1 MDYGA
6 IVIGAGHN
14 GLICAAYL
22 ARAGIPTLLLE
33 ARDEVGGCASTVDAL
48 GARVNICNCDHVV
61 FRTTPVLDELGLAEH
76 GLRYLDVEPAQVQA
90 SWNGE
95 AAWPVFH
102 DVERTIDALE
112 LIHPDEVDGYRRY
125 ARSCDPS
132 RGARP
137 RDGVHTPHTG
147 KRAEAARRPTRAGV
161 ATLLRWGRL
170 TAADVLRS
178 FFSREVI
185 MGPAV
190 TTGPAVGGLSPF
202 APRTG
207 LGALTYAMKHAG
219 HTGRPVGGSGAVPS
233 SILAAFVAAGGTLR
247 TNARVAGI
255 LCEGERVRGVEL
267 AGGEVIE
274 APLVVSA
281 CDPRETLVSWV
292 KDAPPAARPLIESWR
307 KAEVKE
313 GYESKVDA
321 IISAVPRLRSLDEGQ
336 FARLG
341 VDEPAIG
348 TMIVAPSLADIA
360 AAHRLAEDGR
370 IADRPMFFVNVPSVL
385 DESMRVD
392 DNHVLSLETLYTPY
406 SLRGGWETSHE
417 PERWLQRLATLVEG
431 DFESTILRWRAMT
444 PLSYEREFNLPS
456 GHATGFGGS
465 PLSAMLGR
473 HPELTALRDPG
484 QRALPHWRGDL
495 SRRRR
500 VGRKR
505 AQHRHRDLAG
515 LIGP

>member
-22 ARAGIPTLLLE
+22 AQAGIPTLLLE

-125 ARSCDPS
+125 A
-132 RGARP
+132 
-137 RDGVHTPHTG
+137 
-147 KRAEAARRPTRAGV
+147 EAAIPVAELVLEMACTPPTPGSVLKRLADRRARGV
-161 ATLLRWGRL
+161 ATLLRWSRL

-207 LGALTYAMKHAG
+207 LGALDLRDEARRAHRKAG
-219 HTGRPVGGSGAVPS
+219 RREWSGAVEHPRCLRRRRRHAAHERARRRDPVRRRASEGCRARRRRSDRSAARRVGVRPPRDARLVVDGMRRPRLAPS
-233 SILAAFVAAGGTLR
+233 ST
-247 TNARVAGI
+247 
-255 LCEGERVRGVEL
+255 RG
-267 AGGEVIE
+267 
-274 APLVVSA
+274 
-281 CDPRETLVSWV
+281 
-292 KDAPPAARPLIESWR
+292 ARPT
-307 KAEVKE
+307 VKE

-392 DNHVLSLETLYTPY
+392 GNHVLSLETLYTPY

-473 HPELTALRDPG
+473 HPELTRYETPVKGLYLTGAATYPGAGVWGASGRNTATVILRG
-484 QRALPHWRGDL
+484 
-495 SRRRR
+495 
-500 VGRKR
+500 
-505 AQHRHRDLAG
+505 
-515 LIGP
+515 

>member
-33 ARDEVGGCASTVDAL
+33 ARAEVGGCASTVDAL

-61 FRTTPVLDELGLAEH
+61 FRTTPVIDELDLASH

-102 DVERTIDALE
+102 DLERTIDALE

-125 ARSCDPS
+125 A
-132 RGARP
+132 
-137 RDGVHTPHTG
+137 
-147 KRAEAARRPTRAGV
+147 EAAIPVAELVLEMACEPPTPGGVLPRLARRRGRGV
-161 ATLLRWGRL
+161 ATLLRWSRL

-219 HTGRPVGGSGAVPS
+219 RTGRPVGGSGAVPQ
-233 SILAAFVAAGGTLR
+233 SILAAFVSAGGTLR
-247 TNARVAGI
+247 TSARVSGV
-255 LCEGERVRGVEL
+255 LCEGEHVRGVEL
-267 AGGEVIE
+267 DEGGVVE

-281 CDPRETLVSWV
+281 CDPRETLVAWV
-292 KDAPPAARPLIESWR
+292 RDAPPVARPLIDSWR
-307 KAEVKE
+307 KAEVQE

-321 IISAVPRLRSLDEGQ
+321 IISAIPRFRSLDEHQ
-336 FARLG
+336 FAQLG

-348 TMIVAPSLADIA
+348 TTIVAPSLLDIA
-360 AAHRLAEDGR
+360 AAHRLADAGR
-370 IADRPMFFVNVPSVL
+370 IAERPMFFVNVPSAL
-385 DESMRVD
+385 DASMRVGAA
-392 DNHVLSLETLYTPY
+392 HVLSLETLYTPY
-406 SLRGGWETSHE
+406 ALQGGWEASEE
-417 PERWLQRLATLVEG
+417 PERWLRQLATLVEG
-431 DFESTILRWRAMT
+431 DFMSTIERWRAMT
-444 PLSYEREFNLPS
+444 PLSYEREFNLPH

-465 PLSAMLGR
+465 PLSALLGR
-473 HPELTALRDPG
+473 HPELTRYETPIKGLYLTGAATYPGAGVWGASGRNTAIVILRG
-484 QRALPHWRGDL
+484 
-495 SRRRR
+495 
-500 VGRKR
+500 
-505 AQHRHRDLAG
+505 
-515 LIGP
+515 